1 MARLISGG
9 RKPTEPI
16 PARLLRNVA
25 KLPTLAY
32 EAGTTGLGLGNVTNL
47 LADRLENKF
56 EQIGVPAPAARFL
69 TNISPL
75 RLLNTTE
82 QARNQVGKV
91 LPAYMTESRKGD
103 APYEFLVR
111 DAPLAAA
118 SGGLSTLGRA
128 AQTVG
133 TAAGLYA
140 GSALGEQLGRKA
152 GQAVGEEQLGA
163 ALGSLGGGFAGSA
176 GVRGLINRPSKI
188 IPPKVQEKIET
199 KRTTGLQNLEQE
211 AQKRSTRMKELNET
225 RGPLYEQAAQ
235 AGKNVYAE
243 SAPQLKEALKKVSS
257 QLDAGIEKADLRRI
271 GDISGQVER
280 FANQKRINLNDAINL
295 KQNLNTSLYDRNL
308 PPMVRKAVTQYRN
321 ALSEFIDTVGQ
332 EKPELGQPF
341 RAAES
346 KTIEL
351 KNLQKTQPEFAK
363 AQKAAKQLIETEYKQ
378 ALKKPEVIKII
389 DQYVPEKV
397 KNVLPS
403 VFSFSLGGTAGKLL
417 GINPLATSAAVGIG
431 TQLYN
436 EGRVLQTAY
445 QNHPEIFADYKQ
457 LLKAAIKQDIPRL
470 TSIATTIDTKLPS
483 KTQPKL
489 IRGGRIKR

>member
-1 MARLISGG
+1 MAKLIRGG
-9 RKPTEPI
+9 RKPTETI

-32 EAGTTGLGLGNVTNL
+32 EAATTGLGIGNITNL
-47 LADRLENKF
+47 VSDRLQKRF
-56 EQIGVPAPAARFL
+56 EQAGLPNVIDTSL
-69 TNISPL
+69 L

-82 QARNQVGKV
+82 QARNQASKV
-91 LPAYMTESRKGD
+91 LPAYMTETRKGD

-140 GSALGEQLGRKA
+140 GSALGEQLGSKA
-152 GQAVGEEQLGA
+152 GKALGEEQLGA
-163 ALGSLGGGFAGSA
+163 ALGSLGGGFAGGA
-176 GVRGLINRPSKI
+176 GVRGLINRPSKV

-211 AQKRSTRMKELNET
+211 AQQRSTRMQDLSQT
-225 RGPLYEQAAQ
+225 RGPLYKQAAQ
-235 AGKNVYAE
+235 AGKDVYAQ

-308 PPMVRKAVTQYRN
+308 PPTVRKAVTQYRN
-321 ALSEFIDTVGQ
+321 ALSDFIDTVGQ

-351 KNLQKTQPEFAK
+351 KNLQKTQPEFVK
-363 AQKAAKQLIETEYKQ
+363 AQKIARQAIESEYKQ
-378 ALKKPEVIKII
+378 ALKKPKVIKII
-389 DQYVPEKV
+389 DEYVPQKV
-397 KNVLPS
+397 KNFIPS
-403 VFSFSLGGTAGKLL
+403 LFGFSVGNVAGRLL
-417 GINPLATSAAVGIG
+417 GINSTIATGAVGLG
-431 TQLYN
+431 AQALK
-436 EGRVLQTAY
+436 EGQILKNTY
-445 QNHPEIFADYKQ
+445 QNHPDIFNDYKK
-457 LLKAAIKQDIPRL
+457 LLDAAVKQDIPRL
-470 TSIATTIDTKLPS
+470 TSIAATIETKLP
-483 KTQPKL
+483 KNNKPVL
-489 IRGGRIKR
+489 IRGGRIKK